1 MTQIKGY
8 QIAPNSVDAKSIFMK
23 DDSGNIIFPDNIKF
37 GNLSI
42 NDIQNKVNESLLK
55 KVEKLTKN
63 SDGNFELSENPFG
76 DVQVFVNGLIQAP
89 GDDYSINDKIVNF
102 ASVPQD
108 DDKVVA
114 VYNYKLENNP
124 TDTTNSTSS
133 TDTINSTDTANTTNS
148 AI

>member
-76 DVQVFVNGLIQAP
+76 DIQVFINGLIQVP

-102 ASVPQD
+102 TSAPQD
-108 DDKVVA
+108 DDKIVA
-114 VYNYKLENNP
+114 AYNYKLENNP
-124 TDTTNSTSS
+124 TDTTSSIDTTNSTSS
-133 TDTINSTDTANTTNS
+133 T
-148 AI
+148 